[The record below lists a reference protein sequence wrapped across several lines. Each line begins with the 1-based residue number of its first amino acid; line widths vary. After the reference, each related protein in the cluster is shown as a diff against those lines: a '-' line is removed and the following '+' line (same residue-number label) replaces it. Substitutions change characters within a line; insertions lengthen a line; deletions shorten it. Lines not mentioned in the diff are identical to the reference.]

1 MITALL
7 RARLVDR
14 LVVCVAPKILGAGT
28 EAVGELAYTEPAR
41 ALRLID
47 ASVIPYGVDL
57 VLDGRIE
64 YPGVPPTTVEGE
76 ERAGC
81 ATA

>member
-14 LVVCVAPKILGAGT
+14 LT
-28 EAVGELAYTEPAR
+28 EASA
-41 ALRLID
+41 
-47 ASVIPYGVDL
+47 IPYGVDL
-57 VLDGRIE
+57 VLDGRVE

-76 ERAGC
+76 ERAEC
-81 ATA
+81 VTA